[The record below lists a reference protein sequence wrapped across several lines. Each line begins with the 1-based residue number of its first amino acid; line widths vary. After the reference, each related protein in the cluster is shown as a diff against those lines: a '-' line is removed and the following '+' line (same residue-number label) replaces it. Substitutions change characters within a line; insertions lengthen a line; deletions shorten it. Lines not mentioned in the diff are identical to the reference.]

1 MEMLEGMI
9 ISFRLNAPL
18 LLKHQH
24 QGSIYAYGMFKI
36 ACGDFAIEHKCS
48 GQRKYLR
55 AQTLN
60 MGHSVNVCV
69 PKCFMYT
76 PPIQEQRRKCADVHI
91 LLCLHPQYPVK

>member
-9 ISFRLNAPL
+9 ISFRVNAPL
-18 LLKHQH
+18 PLKHQH

-60 MGHSVNVCV
+60 MGHCGFVHLCEH
-69 PKCFMYT
+69 
-76 PPIQEQRRKCADVHI
+76 PPIQEQRKKSADVQR